1 MAKGFVKV
9 SLVVGEYIVSNTPE
23 AIAEAKADLV
33 TDLDS
38 LVREWNIDDHVE
50 ICSCVVHLAE
60 EESDDD

>member
-23 AIAEAKADLV
+23 AIAEAKADLE

-38 LVREWNIDDHVE
+38 LVRAWNIDDHIE
-50 ICSCVVHLAE
+50 ILE
-60 EESDDD
+60 EERD